1 MPTQL
6 REASA
11 HHHLQMVGRTLGNE
25 GRADC
30 LKASVQRPNVIN
42 VNGDRPTMS
51 NIRQPQRHT
60 GIAGGE
66 HYTRPSHNE
75 REQDPSGGR
84 ASRGQ
89 PNEYNDNMTRMAN
102 TWQPNRLAKQLH
114 IIAKKLE
121 LRHCYDCKIKATQHN
136 FVIFQFDHL
145 DRKTKVAKIANMVKG
160 KYTINDIDNE
170 IAKCQMVCGNCHALR
185 TYYRRDH
192 DQLKEPKAEQPRLFD
207 E

>member
-1 MPTQL
+1 
-6 REASA
+6 
-11 HHHLQMVGRTLGNE
+11 
-25 GRADC
+25 
-30 LKASVQRPNVIN
+30 
-42 VNGDRPTMS
+42 
-51 NIRQPQRHT
+51 
-60 GIAGGE
+60 
-66 HYTRPSHNE
+66 
-75 REQDPSGGR
+75 
-84 ASRGQ
+84 
-89 PNEYNDNMTRMAN
+89 MTRMAN

-145 DRKTKVAKIANMVKG
+145 DRKTKIAKIANMVKG